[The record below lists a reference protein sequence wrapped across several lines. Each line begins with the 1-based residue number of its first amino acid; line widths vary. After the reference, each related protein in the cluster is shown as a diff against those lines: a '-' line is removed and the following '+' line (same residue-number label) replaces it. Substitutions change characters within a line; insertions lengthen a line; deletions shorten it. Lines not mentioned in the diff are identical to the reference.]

1 HNLATTPRGWLENAR
16 EMFNILGRRR
26 ALDDQGRF
34 EMSEFSDSY
43 ILRVLLAPHTPTRAS
58 TRSLGGGAGCG
69 PLCATRIGPS
79 YTTCAGPEQNG
90 ARSTRGA
97 LGGRAGRTCDP
108 PNTPLSKMRRETLA
122 AEVIQL
128 RLDRCAS
135 LDAILSVLR
144 DTESA

>member
-1 HNLATTPRGWLENAR
+1 MDSQAASRSASPRLVGGPSRYEEQPPLPIWSTCSNVIGATVCAC
-16 EMFNILGRRR
+16 GRR
-26 ALDDQGRF
+26 
-34 EMSEFSDSY
+34 
-43 ILRVLLAPHTPTRAS
+43 APS

-79 YTTCAGPEQNG
+79 YTTCAGPDQNG
-90 ARSTRGA
+90 ARSTRAA

-108 PNTPLSKMRRETLA
+108 PNTPRSKMRRETLA